1 MAQTLQYLQENWLEI
16 FSLVTGVIFLILE
29 IRQKNAMWVVSIFSS
44 FVAAIVFLNEKLYAS
59 MALNVYYVITAIWG
73 LFTWIRD
80 SRKLKDETQANAIA
94 ETKDTDK
101 IHLSKLNW
109 KIALVSLGC
118 FVVLT
123 PVLYKVLIWLGD
135 SSSILDAIVLVMSII
150 ATVWLVKSYLQQ
162 WLVWIVAD
170 LLSTALCLT
179 QGMYWMAA
187 LYAFYTLSAIYGY
200 FHWKKRGVY
209 V

>member
-1 MAQTLQYLQENWLEI
+1 MEQAFQYLQENWLEI
-16 FSLVTGVIFLILE
+16 FTLVTGLIFLILE
-29 IRQKNAMWVVSIFSS
+29 IRQKNAMWVVCIFSS
-44 FVAAIVFLNEKLYAS
+44 SVAAIVFLNEKLYAS

-80 SRKLKDETQANAIA
+80 SRKLRTESVA
-94 ETKDTDK
+94 EASNKDK
-101 IHLSKLNW
+101 IHLSKLTW
-109 KIALVSLGC
+109 KIVLISIVC
-118 FVVLT
+118 FLILT
-123 PVLYKVLIWLGD
+123 PVIYKILIWLGD

-150 ATVWLVKSYLQQ
+150 ATVWLVKSYPQQ

-170 LLSTALCLT
+170 ILSTTLCLT

-187 LYAFYTLSAIYGY
+187 LYAFYTLSAVYG
-200 FHWKKRGVY
+200 FIHWKKRGVY

>member
-1 MAQTLQYLQENWLEI
+1 MEQTMQYIQQNWLEI
-16 FSLVTGVIFLILE
+16 FSLVTGLIFLILE

-44 FVAAIVFLNEKLYAS
+44 SVAAVVFLEEKLYAS

-80 SRKLKDETQANAIA
+80 SRKLRTESVA
-94 ETKDTDK
+94 EASNKDK
-101 IHLSKLNW
+101 IHLSKLTW
-109 KIALVSLGC
+109 KIVLISIVC
-118 FVVLT
+118 FLILT
-123 PVLYKVLIWLGD
+123 PVIYKILIWLGD

-150 ATVWLVKSYLQQ
+150 ATVWLVKSYPQQ

-170 LLSTALCLT
+170 ILSTTLCLT

-187 LYAFYTLSAIYGY
+187 LYAFYTLSAVYG
-200 FHWKKRGVY
+200 FIHWKKRGVY

>member
-16 FSLVTGVIFLILE
+16 FSLVTGLIFLILE

-44 FVAAIVFLNEKLYAS
+44 FVAAVVFLEEKLYAS
-59 MALNVYYVITAIWG
+59 MALNIYYVVTAVWG

-80 SRKLKDETQANAIA
+80 SRKLKAETQANAIA

-109 KIALVSLGC
+109 KIVLISIVC
-118 FVVLT
+118 FLILT
-123 PVLYKVLIWLGD
+123 PVIYKILIWLGD

-170 LLSTALCLT
+170 ILSTTLCLT

-187 LYAFYTLSAIYGY
+187 LYAFYTLSAVYGY
-200 FHWKKRGVY
+200 IHWKRRGVY

>member
-1 MAQTLQYLQENWLEI
+1 MEIIIKYLAENWLEI
-16 FSLVTGVIFLILE
+16 FSLVTGLIFLILE
-29 IRQKNAMWVVSIFSS
+29 IRQKNAMWVVCIFSS
-44 FVAAIVFLNEKLYAS
+44 SVASIVFLQERLYAS

-80 SRKLKDETQANAIA
+80 SRKLKDQTKANAVA
-94 ETKDTDK
+94 EANDSDK
-101 IHLSKLNW
+101 IHLTRINW
-109 KIALVSLGC
+109 KIAVLSLVAFLI
-118 FVVLT
+118 LT
-123 PVLYKVLIWLGD
+123 PVIYKSLVSLGD

-187 LYAFYTLSAIYGY
+187 LYAFYTLSAVYG
-200 FHWKKRGVY
+200 FIHWKKRGVY

>member
-1 MAQTLQYLQENWLEI
+1 MEQAFQYLQENWLEI

-44 FVAAIVFLNEKLYAS
+44 FVAAVVFLEEKLYAS
-59 MALNVYYVITAIWG
+59 MALNIYYVVTAVWG

-80 SRKLKDETQANAIA
+80 SRKLKAETQANAIA

-109 KIALVSLGC
+109 KIALISLGC
-118 FVVLT
+118 FLVLT

-150 ATVWLVKSYLQQ
+150 DTVWLVKSYLQQ
-162 WLVWIVAD
+162 WLLWIAAD
-170 LLSTALCLT
+170 LLSTTLCLT

-187 LYAFYTLSAIYGY
+187 LYAFYTLSAIYG
-200 FHWKKRGVY
+200 FIHWKKRGIY

>member
-16 FSLVTGVIFLILE
+16 FTLVTGLIFLILE

-73 LFTWIRD
+73 RFTWIRD
-80 SRKLKDETQANAIA
+80 SRKLKTESVA
-94 ETKDTDK
+94 EASNKVK
-101 IHLSKLNW
+101 IHLSKLTW
-109 KIALVSLGC
+109 KIVLISIVC
-118 FVVLT
+118 FLILI
-123 PVLYKVLIWLGD
+123 PVIYKILIWLGD

-150 ATVWLVKSYLQQ
+150 ATVWLVKSYPQQ

-187 LYAFYTLSAIYGY
+187 LYAFYTISAIYGY